1 MPFGG
6 ILGAEPEKQVIQEIW
21 IFAQVSLCLPKHT
34 LLPFSKKNSTSL
46 QFSWVFLE
54 NHRRWHWLTLRKSQA
69 GDVYQSDERN

>member
-34 LLPFSKKNSTSL
+34 LLPFSKKKLHSFAIQL
-46 QFSWVFLE
+46 GFSGKPQEVALAHFKEVPGW
-54 NHRRWHWLTLRKSQA
+54 
-69 GDVYQSDERN
+69 